1 MPTLPSERTMR
12 NAFLA
17 GDASYDG
24 VFFTGVKTTG
34 IFCRPSCTARK
45 PRPENVEFFA
55 TPREAMFSGYR
66 ACKRCHPL
74 DSDGRPPAWVARLLE
89 RLEQAPGERIR
100 AADLRAVGV
109 DPARARRYFQK
120 HYGMTFQAFCRAR
133 RLGDAFR
140 QIKGGSTVSTVASQ
154 SGFESESGFRAAFGR
169 AFGAAPSEAADN
181 DAVALDW
188 IASPVG
194 PLIAGASGDGICL
207 LEFSDRRMLEAQL
220 QTLRRRLGAPLVP
233 GRNRWLEML
242 RSQLDEYFAG
252 RRRDFDLP
260 LVIRG
265 TPFQE
270 QVWRTLLE
278 IPYGAT
284 WSYRD
289 VATHIGQSKAT
300 RAVGTANGMNR
311 IAILVPCHRV
321 VNADGRMGGYGGG
334 VWRKQFLLDLERGQ
348 REFDLR
354 GAPTAEVSAPRA
366 SRPSAR
372 GARRAGR
379 PARPAEC

>member
-1 MPTLPSERTMR
+1 MR
-12 NAFLA
+12 RAFLG

-24 VFFTGVKTTG
+24 VFFTGVRTTG

-55 TPREAMFSGYR
+55 TPREALFSGYR
-66 ACKRCHPL
+66 ACKRCRPL
-74 DSDGRPPAWVARLLE
+74 DTDGRPPAWVAKLLA
-89 RLEQAPGERIR
+89 RLEAAPGERIR
-100 AADLRAVGV
+100 AADLRAAGV

-120 HYGMTFQAFCRAR
+120 HYGMTFQAYCRAR

-140 QIKGGSTVSTVASQ
+140 QIKGGCKVSDVASG
-154 SGFESESGFRAAFGR
+154 SGFESESGFRAAFAR
-169 AFGAAPSEAADN
+169 AFGAAPGEAA
-181 DAVALDW
+181 AGETVLLDW

-194 PLIAGASGDGICL
+194 PLVAGATGEGLCL

-220 QTLRRRLGAPLVP
+220 ATLRRRFAAPLVP
-233 GRNRWLEML
+233 GRNRWLDAL
-242 RSQLDEYFAG
+242 RGQLDEYFAA
-252 RRRDFDLP
+252 RRRRFDLP

-278 IPYGAT
+278 IPYGET

-289 VATHIGQSKAT
+289 VAARIGQSGAT

-311 IAILVPCHRV
+311 IAIVIPCHRV
-321 VNADGRMGGYGGG
+321 VNADGRLGGYGGG

-348 REFDLR
+348 ARL
-354 GAPTAEVSAPRA
+354 TV
-366 SRPSAR
+366 PSH
-372 GARRAGR
+372 
-379 PARPAEC
+379 

>member
-1 MPTLPSERTMR
+1 MR
-12 NAFLA
+12 RAFLA
-17 GDASYDG
+17 GDGSYDG

-55 TPREAMFSGYR
+55 TPREALFSGYR
-66 ACKRCHPL
+66 ACKRCRPL
-74 DSDGRPPAWVARLLE
+74 DADGRPPAWVARLLE

-100 AADLRAVGV
+100 AADLRAAGV

-120 HYGMTFQAFCRAR
+120 HYGMTFQAYCRAR

-140 QIKGGSTVSTVASQ
+140 RIKGGSTVSDVATA

-169 AFGAAPSEAADN
+169 AFGAAPSEAAAGDT
-181 DAVALDW
+181 VLLDW

-194 PLIAGASGDGICL
+194 PLVAGATSDGVCL

-220 QTLRRRLGAPLVP
+220 KTLRKRLAAPLVP
-233 GRNRWLEML
+233 GRNRWLERL
-242 RSQLDEYFAG
+242 RRQLDEYFAG
-252 RRRDFDLP
+252 RRKDFDLP

-270 QVWRTLLE
+270 QVWRTLLT
-278 IPYGAT
+278 IPYGET

-289 VATHIGQSKAT
+289 VAARIGLAGAT

-311 IAILVPCHRV
+311 IAIVIPCHRV

-334 VWRKQFLLDLERGQ
+334 VRRKQFLLDLERGQ
-348 REFDLR
+348 RGFDMR
-354 GAPTAEVSAPRA
+354 DAMPDDVTGQRA

-379 PARPAEC
+379 TARPAEC

>member
-1 MPTLPSERTMR
+1 MR
-12 NAFLA
+12 RAFLA

-66 ACKRCHPL
+66 ACKRCRPL
-74 DSDGRPPAWVARLLE
+74 DADGRPPAWVARLLE
-89 RLEQAPGERIR
+89 RLDAAPGERIR
-100 AADLRAVGV
+100 AADLRAAGV

-140 QIKGGSTVSTVASQ
+140 QIKGGATVSNVASE

-169 AFGAAPSEAADN
+169 AFGATPGAAAAGE
-181 DAVALDW
+181 AVALDW

-194 PLIAGASGDGICL
+194 PLVAGATDEGLCL

-220 QTLRRRLGAPLVP
+220 GTLRRRLGAPLVP
-233 GRNRWLEML
+233 GRSRWLDAL
-242 RSQLDEYFAG
+242 RGQLDEYFAG
-252 RRRDFDLP
+252 QRQRFELP

-278 IPYGAT
+278 IPYGET

-289 VATHIGQSKAT
+289 VATRVGRSGAT

-311 IAILVPCHRV
+311 IAIVIPCHRV

-334 VWRKQFLLDLERGQ
+334 LWRKQFLLDLERGQ
-348 REFDLR
+348 RSLD
-354 GAPTAEVSAPRA
+354 A
-366 SRPSAR
+366 
-372 GARRAGR
+372 
-379 PARPAEC
+379 

>member
-1 MPTLPSERTMR
+1 MPSLPSERVMR
-12 NAFLA
+12 RAFLA
-17 GDASYDG
+17 GDGSYDG

-45 PRPENVEFFA
+45 PLPQNVEFFA
-55 TPREAMFSGYR
+55 TPREALFSGYR

-74 DSDGRPPAWVARLLE
+74 DADGRPPAWVARLLA

-100 AADLRAVGV
+100 AADLRAAGI

-120 HYGMTFQAFCRAR
+120 HYGMTFQAYCRAR

-140 QIKGGSTVSTVASQ
+140 QIKGGSTVSNVASQ

-169 AFGAAPSEAADN
+169 AFGAAPSEAASGE
-181 DAVALDW
+181 AVALDW

-194 PLIAGASGDGICL
+194 PLVAGATSAGVCL

-220 QTLRRRLGAPLVP
+220 KTLRKRLDAPLVP
-233 GRNRWLEML
+233 GRNRWLDAL
-242 RSQLDEYFAG
+242 RQQLDEYFAG
-252 RRRDFDLP
+252 ERRNFDLP

-289 VATHIGQSKAT
+289 VATHIRQSGAT

-311 IAILVPCHRV
+311 IAIVIPCHRV

-348 REFDLR
+348 RTFD
-354 GAPTAEVSAPRA
+354 A
-366 SRPSAR
+366 
-372 GARRAGR
+372 
-379 PARPAEC
+379 

>member
-1 MPTLPSERTMR
+1 MSNLPSQRVMR
-12 NAFLA
+12 RAFLA

-55 TPREAMFSGYR
+55 NPREAVFSGYR

-74 DSDGRPPAWVARLLE
+74 DADGRPPAWVARLLA
-89 RLEQAPGERIR
+89 RLEAAPGERIR
-100 AADLRAVGV
+100 AADLRTAGI

-120 HYGMTFQAFCRAR
+120 HYGMTFQAYCRAR

-140 QIKGGSTVSTVASQ
+140 QIKGGSNVSSVASE
-154 SGFESESGFRAAFGR
+154 SGFESESGFRAAFAR
-169 AFGAAPSEAADN
+169 TFGTAPSAAPEGE
-181 DAVALDW
+181 AVALEW

-194 PLIAGASGDGICL
+194 PLIAGATDAGLGF
-207 LEFSDRRMLEAQL
+207 LEFSDRRMLEGQFAA
-220 QTLRRRLGAPLVP
+220 LRKRLGAPLVP
-233 GRNRWLEML
+233 GRHRWLDVL

-252 RRRDFDLP
+252 QRQRFDLP

-278 IPYGAT
+278 IPYGET

-289 VATHIGQSKAT
+289 VATRIGQAGAT

-311 IAILVPCHRV
+311 IAIVVPCHRV
-321 VNADGRMGGYGGG
+321 VNADGKLGGYGGG
-334 VWRKQFLLDLERGQ
+334 VWRKQFLLDLERGH
-348 REFDLR
+348 
-354 GAPTAEVSAPRA
+354 A
-366 SRPSAR
+366 
-372 GARRAGR
+372 
-379 PARPAEC
+379 